1 MTYEGGLRFEGQKQ
15 VQRGVEMTADGH
27 FKVPTPVNE
36 PVRAYGSGDP
46 NRRSLKARLAE
57 LTDART
63 EVPMQIGG
71 ERRWGA
77 SRGDIRSPHRHE
89 LTVAEY
95 AVGAPK
101 DFDDAIDAAL
111 EARRAWAATSYHER
125 AAVLLRAAALLAG
138 PWRDTINAATMLGQS
153 KTVHQ
158 AEIDAACESIDFWRY
173 NAFFGDELLSQ
184 QLFNDA
190 TAWNRM
196 EYRPVEGFVFAVSPF
211 NFTSIGASLPTAAAL
226 MGTTVVCKPAT
237 QTLLVSHFLM
247 EILNEAGLPPG
258 VINMVSGSAWKISE
272 QVLAHR
278 ELAGIHFTGST
289 EVFQGMWRTV
299 GQNVDHYRTYPR
311 LVGETGGKDFVF
323 AHESADPDALRTALI
338 RGAFEYQGQKCSAA
352 SRAYIPQSMWNEMRA
367 GMADEVEAIPQGDV
381 ADFRNFMGAVIDGN
395 AYSNHIKA
403 IEFARKAESTKVI
416 AGGKGDDKVGWFIR
430 PTVIE
435 TTDPDFK
442 LLREELFGPI
452 LTVYP
457 YADGK
462 FEETLE
468 LCDRTSPY
476 GLTGAIFATDR
487 HAIRKASETL
497 DNAAGNLY
505 INDKPTGAVVG
516 LQPFGG
522 ARASGTNDKAGSILN
537 LIRWTSPRVIKETY
551 APPTDHHYPFMDAE
565 ESRGNK

>member
-1 MTYEGGLRFEGQKQ
+1 MPAFRHHRNGAVKPFTSGAH
-15 VQRGVEMTADGH
+15 MTADGH

-36 PVRAYGSGDP
+36 PIRAYAPGDS
-46 NRRSLKARLAE
+46 NRKSLKARLAE

-77 SRGDIRSPHRHE
+77 SRSEIRSPHRKE
-89 LTVAEY
+89 LAIAQY
-95 AVGAPK
+95 AVGSTK
-101 DFDDAIDAAL
+101 DFGDAIDAAL
-111 EARRAWAATSYHER
+111 EARKMWAATSYQER
-125 AAVLLRAAALLAG
+125 AAVLLRASALLAG

-158 AEIDAACESIDFWRY
+158 AEIDAACETVDFWRY
-173 NAFFGDELLSQ
+173 NAYFGDQLLTQ
-184 QLFNDA
+184 QPFNDGS
-190 TAWNRM
+190 AWNRL
-196 EYRPVEGFVFAVSPF
+196 EYRPLEGFVFAVSPF
-211 NFTSIGASLPTAAAL
+211 NFTSIAGNLPTAAAL
-226 MGTTVVCKPAT
+226 MGNTVVFKPAT

-247 EILNEAGLPPG
+247 ELLTEAGLPPG
-258 VINMVSGSAWKISE
+258 VINMVSGSAAKISE
-272 QVLAHR
+272 QVLAHER
-278 ELAGIHFTGST
+278 LVGIHFTGST
-289 EVFQGMWRTV
+289 EVFQGMWKEV
-299 GQNVDHYRTYPR
+299 GANVERYRTYPR
-311 LVGETGGKDFVF
+311 LVGETGGKDFIV
-323 AHESADPDALRTALI
+323 AHESADQDALQTALI

-352 SRAYIPQSMWNEMRA
+352 SRAYIPQSMWKSFRSEL
-367 GMADEVEAIPQGDV
+367 VEKVDAIPQGDV
-381 ADFRNFMGAVIDGN
+381 ADFRNFMGAVIDGK
-395 AYSNHIKA
+395 AYEKHMGA
-403 IEFARKAESTKVI
+403 IEFARKSDKAKVI
-416 AGGKGDDKVGWFIR
+416 AGGKGDDEVGWFVR

-435 TTDPDFK
+435 TTDPEFK

-487 HAIRKASETL
+487 EAIRQASEVL
-497 DNAAGNLY
+497 VNAAGNFY

-537 LIRWTSPRVIKETY
+537 LIRWTSPRMIKETY
-551 APPTDHHYPFMDAE
+551 VPPTNHRYPFMDE
-565 ESRGNK
+565 E

>member
-1 MTYEGGLRFEGQKQ
+1 
-15 VQRGVEMTADGH
+15 MTADGH

-36 PVRAYGSGDP
+36 PIRAYAPGDP
-46 NRRSLKARLAE
+46 NRKSLKAKLAE

-77 SRGDIRSPHRHE
+77 SRSEIRSPHRKE
-89 LTVAEY
+89 LAIAQY
-95 AVGAPK
+95 AVGSSK
-101 DFDDAIDAAL
+101 DFSDAIEAAL
-111 EARRAWAATSYHER
+111 TARQMWAATSYQER

-158 AEIDAACESIDFWRY
+158 AEIDAACETVDFWRY
-173 NAFFGDELLSQ
+173 NAYFGDQLLTQ
-184 QLFNDA
+184 QPFNDG
-190 TAWNRM
+190 TAWNRL
-196 EYRPVEGFVFAVSPF
+196 EYRPLEGFVFAVSPF
-211 NFTSIGASLPTAAAL
+211 NFTSIAGNLPTAAAL
-226 MGTTVVCKPAT
+226 MGNTVVFKPAT

-247 EILNEAGLPPG
+247 ELLTEAGLPPG
-258 VINMVSGSAWKISE
+258 VINMVSGSAAKISE
-272 QVLAHR
+272 QVLAHER
-278 ELAGIHFTGST
+278 LVGIHFTGST
-289 EVFQGMWRTV
+289 EVFRGMWKEV
-299 GQNVDHYRTYPR
+299 GANVERYRTYPR
-311 LVGETGGKDFVF
+311 LVGETGGKDFIV
-323 AHESADPDALRTALI
+323 AHESADQDALQTALI

-352 SRAYIPQSMWNEMRA
+352 SRAYIPQSMWKNFRSEL
-367 GMADEVEAIPQGDV
+367 VEKVDAIPQGDV
-381 ADFRNFMGAVIDGN
+381 ADFRNFMGAVIDGK
-395 AYSNHIKA
+395 AYEKHMGA
-403 IEFARKAESTKVI
+403 IEFARKSDKAKVI
-416 AGGKGDDKVGWFIR
+416 AGGKGDDEVGWFVR

-487 HAIRKASETL
+487 EAIRQASNVL
-497 DNAAGNLY
+497 VNAAGNFY

-537 LIRWTSPRVIKETY
+537 LIRWTSPRMIKETY
-551 APPTDHHYPFMDAE
+551 APPTNHRYPFMDAE
-565 ESRGNK
+565 

>member
-1 MTYEGGLRFEGQKQ
+1 
-15 VQRGVEMTADGH
+15 MTADGH
-27 FKVPTPVNE
+27 FKVPLPVNE
-36 PVRAYGSGDP
+36 PVRAYAPGDP
-46 NRRSLKARLAE
+46 HRKPLKARLAE

-77 SRGDIRSPHRHE
+77 SRGELRCPHRHE
-89 LTVAEY
+89 LTIAEY
-95 AVGAPK
+95 AAGTAK
-101 DFDDAIDAAL
+101 DFDDAVEAAL
-111 EARRAWAATSYHER
+111 SARKMWAATSYAER

-158 AEIDAACESIDFWRY
+158 AEIDAACETIDFWRY
-173 NAFFGDELLSQ
+173 NAYFGDQLLGQ
-184 QLFNDA
+184 QPFNDG
-190 TAWNRM
+190 TAWNRF
-196 EYRPVEGFVFAVSPF
+196 EYRPLEGFVFVMSPF
-211 NFTSIGASLPTAAAL
+211 NFTSIAGNLPTAPML
-226 MGTTVVCKPAT
+226 MGNTVVFKPAT

-247 EILNEAGLPPG
+247 ELLIEAGMPPG
-258 VINMVSGSAWKISE
+258 VINMVSGKAAEVSDRVVSHK
-272 QVLAHR
+272 

-289 EVFQGMWRTV
+289 AVFQGMWSEV
-299 GQNVDHYRTYPR
+299 GQNIGRYRTYPR
-311 LVGETGGKDFVF
+311 LVGETGGKDFIV
-323 AHESADPDALRTALI
+323 AHGSADTDVLRTALI
-338 RGAFEYQGQKCSAA
+338 RGSFEYQGQKCSAA
-352 SRAYIPQSMWNEMRA
+352 SRAYIPQSMWKSMKSELS
-367 GMADEVEAIPQGDV
+367 DQVEAIPQGDV

-403 IEFARKAESTKVI
+403 IEFARKAEGTKII

-435 TTDPDFK
+435 TSDPDFK

-452 LTVYP
+452 LTVHPYP
-457 YADGK
+457 DGK

-476 GLTGAIFATDR
+476 GLTGAIFARDR
-487 HAIRKASETL
+487 QAIRKASETL
-497 DNAAGNLY
+497 VNAAGNFY

-522 ARASGTNDKAGSILN
+522 ARASGTNDKAGSFLN
-537 LIRWTSPRVIKETY
+537 LIRWVSPRTIKETY
-551 APPTDHHYPFMDAE
+551 APPTDHRYPFMDAE
-565 ESRGNK
+565 

>member
-1 MTYEGGLRFEGQKQ
+1 
-15 VQRGVEMTADGH
+15 MTADGH

-36 PVRAYGSGDP
+36 PIRAYAPGDP
-46 NRRSLKARLAE
+46 TRKSLKARLAE

-77 SRGDIRSPHRHE
+77 SRSEIRSPHRKE
-89 LTVAEY
+89 LAIAQY
-95 AVGAPK
+95 AVGSSK
-101 DFDDAIDAAL
+101 DFGDAIDAAL
-111 EARRAWAATSYHER
+111 KARQMWAATSYQER
-125 AAVLLRAAALLAG
+125 AAVLLRASALLAG

-158 AEIDAACESIDFWRY
+158 AEIDAACETVDFWRY
-173 NAFFGDELLSQ
+173 NAYFGDQLLTQ
-184 QLFNDA
+184 QPFNDG
-190 TAWNRM
+190 TAWNRL
-196 EYRPVEGFVFAVSPF
+196 EYRPLEGFVFAVSPF
-211 NFTSIGASLPTAAAL
+211 NFTSIAGTLPTAAAL
-226 MGTTVVCKPAT
+226 MGNTVVFKPAT

-247 EILNEAGLPPG
+247 ELLTEAGLPPG
-258 VINMVSGSAWKISE
+258 VINMVSGSAAKISE
-272 QVLAHR
+272 QVLAHER
-278 ELAGIHFTGST
+278 LVGIHFTGST
-289 EVFQGMWRTV
+289 EVFQGMWKEV
-299 GQNVDHYRTYPR
+299 GANVERYRTYPR
-311 LVGETGGKDFVF
+311 LVGETGGKDFIV
-323 AHESADPDALRTALI
+323 AHESADQDALQTALI

-352 SRAYIPQSMWNEMRA
+352 SRAYIPQSMWKSFRSEL
-367 GMADEVEAIPQGDV
+367 VEKVDAIPQGDV
-381 ADFRNFMGAVIDGN
+381 ADFRNFMGAVIDGK
-395 AYSNHIKA
+395 AYEKHMGA
-403 IEFARKAESTKVI
+403 IEFARKSDKAKVI
-416 AGGKGDDKVGWFIR
+416 AGGKGDDEVGWFVR

-487 HAIRKASETL
+487 EAIRHASEVL
-497 DNAAGNLY
+497 VNAAGNFY

-537 LIRWTSPRVIKETY
+537 LIRWTSPRMIKETY
-551 APPTDHHYPFMDAE
+551 VPPTNHRYPFMDAE
-565 ESRGNK
+565 

>member
-1 MTYEGGLRFEGQKQ
+1 
-15 VQRGVEMTADGH
+15 MTADGH

-36 PVRAYGSGDP
+36 PIRAYAPGDP
-46 NRRSLKARLAE
+46 NRKSLKARLAE

-71 ERRWGA
+71 ERRWGT
-77 SRGDIRSPHRHE
+77 SRSDIRSPHRKE
-89 LTVAEY
+89 LAIAQY
-95 AVGAPK
+95 AVGSSK
-101 DFDDAIDAAL
+101 DFGDAIDAAL
-111 EARRAWAATSYHER
+111 KARQTWAATSYQER

-158 AEIDAACESIDFWRY
+158 AEIDAACETVDFWRY
-173 NAFFGDELLSQ
+173 NAYFGDQLLTQ
-184 QLFNDA
+184 QPFNDG
-190 TAWNRM
+190 TAWNRL
-196 EYRPVEGFVFAVSPF
+196 EYRPLEGFVFAVSPF
-211 NFTSIGASLPTAAAL
+211 NFTSIAGNLPTAAAL
-226 MGTTVVCKPAT
+226 MGNTVVFKPAT

-247 EILNEAGLPPG
+247 ELLTEAGLPPG
-258 VINMVSGSAWKISE
+258 VINMVSGSAAKISE
-272 QVLAHR
+272 QILAHER
-278 ELAGIHFTGST
+278 LVGIHFTGST
-289 EVFQGMWRTV
+289 EVFQGMWKEV
-299 GQNVDHYRTYPR
+299 GANVERYRTYPR
-311 LVGETGGKDFVF
+311 LVGETGGKDFIV
-323 AHESADPDALRTALI
+323 AHESADQDALQTALI

-352 SRAYIPQSMWNEMRA
+352 SRAYIPQSMWKSFRSEL
-367 GMADEVEAIPQGDV
+367 VEKVDAIPQGDV
-381 ADFRNFMGAVIDGN
+381 ADFRNFMGAVIDGK
-395 AYSNHIKA
+395 AYEKHMGA
-403 IEFARKAESTKVI
+403 IEFARKSDKAKVI
-416 AGGKGDDKVGWFIR
+416 AGGKGDDEVGWFVR

-487 HAIRKASETL
+487 EAIRQASNVL
-497 DNAAGNLY
+497 VNAAGNFY

-537 LIRWTSPRVIKETY
+537 LIRWTSPRMIKETY
-551 APPTDHHYPFMDAE
+551 VPPTNHRYPFMDAE
-565 ESRGNK
+565 

>member
-1 MTYEGGLRFEGQKQ
+1 
-15 VQRGVEMTADGH
+15 MTADGH

-36 PVRAYGSGDP
+36 PIRAYVPGDP
-46 NRRSLKARLAE
+46 NRKSLKAKLAE

-77 SRGDIRSPHRHE
+77 SRSEIRSPHRKE
-89 LTVAEY
+89 LAIAQY
-95 AVGAPK
+95 AVGSSK
-101 DFDDAIDAAL
+101 DFSDAIEAAL
-111 EARRAWAATSYHER
+111 TARQMWAATSYQER

-158 AEIDAACESIDFWRY
+158 AEIDAACETVDFWRY
-173 NAFFGDELLSQ
+173 NAYFGDQLLTQ
-184 QLFNDA
+184 QPFNDG
-190 TAWNRM
+190 TAWNRL
-196 EYRPVEGFVFAVSPF
+196 EYRPLEGFVFAVSPF
-211 NFTSIGASLPTAAAL
+211 NFTSIAGNLPTAAAL
-226 MGTTVVCKPAT
+226 MGNTVVFKPAT

-247 EILNEAGLPPG
+247 ELLTEAGLPPG
-258 VINMVSGSAWKISE
+258 VINMVSGSAAKISE
-272 QVLAHR
+272 QVLAHER
-278 ELAGIHFTGST
+278 LVGIHFTGST
-289 EVFQGMWRTV
+289 EVFRGMWKEV
-299 GQNVDHYRTYPR
+299 GANVERYRTYPR
-311 LVGETGGKDFVF
+311 LVGETGGKDFIV
-323 AHESADPDALRTALI
+323 AHESADQDALQTALI

-352 SRAYIPQSMWNEMRA
+352 SRAYIPQSIWKNFRSEL
-367 GMADEVEAIPQGDV
+367 VEKVDAIPQGDV
-381 ADFRNFMGAVIDGN
+381 ADFRNFMGAVIDEK
-395 AYSNHIKA
+395 AYEKHMGA
-403 IEFARKAESTKVI
+403 IEFARKSDKAKVI
-416 AGGKGDDKVGWFIR
+416 AGGKGDDEVGWFVR

-487 HAIRKASETL
+487 EAIRQASNVL
-497 DNAAGNLY
+497 VNAAGNFY

-537 LIRWTSPRVIKETY
+537 LIRWTSPRMIKETY
-551 APPTDHHYPFMDAE
+551 APPTNHRYPFMDAE
-565 ESRGNK
+565 

>member
-1 MTYEGGLRFEGQKQ
+1 
-15 VQRGVEMTADGH
+15 MTADGH

-36 PVRAYGSGDP
+36 PIRAYAPGDP
-46 NRRSLKARLAE
+46 NRKSLKARLAE

-77 SRGDIRSPHRHE
+77 SRSEIRSPHRKE
-89 LTVAEY
+89 LAIAQY
-95 AVGAPK
+95 AVGSSK
-101 DFDDAIDAAL
+101 DFGDAIEAAL
-111 EARRAWAATSYHER
+111 KARQMWAATSYQER

-158 AEIDAACESIDFWRY
+158 AEIDAACETVDFWRY
-173 NAFFGDELLSQ
+173 NAYFGDQLLAQ
-184 QLFNDA
+184 QPFNDG
-190 TAWNRM
+190 TAWNRL
-196 EYRPVEGFVFAVSPF
+196 EYRPLEGFVFAVSPF
-211 NFTSIGASLPTAAAL
+211 NFTSIAGNLPTAAAL
-226 MGTTVVCKPAT
+226 MGNTVVFKPAT

-247 EILNEAGLPPG
+247 ELLTEAGLPPG
-258 VINMVSGSAWKISE
+258 VINMVSGSAAKISE
-272 QVLAHR
+272 QLLAHER
-278 ELAGIHFTGST
+278 LVGIHFTGST
-289 EVFQGMWRTV
+289 EVFQGMWKEV
-299 GQNVDHYRTYPR
+299 GANVERYRTYPR
-311 LVGETGGKDFVF
+311 LVGETGGKDFIV
-323 AHESADPDALRTALI
+323 AHASADQDALQTALI

-352 SRAYIPQSMWNEMRA
+352 SRAYIPQSMWKSFRSEL
-367 GMADEVEAIPQGDV
+367 VEKVDAIPQGDV
-381 ADFRNFMGAVIDGN
+381 ADFRNFMGAVIDGK
-395 AYSNHIKA
+395 AYEKHMGA
-403 IEFARKAESTKVI
+403 IEFARKSESAKVI
-416 AGGKGDDKVGWFIR
+416 AGGKGDDEVGWFVR

-487 HAIRKASETL
+487 EAIRQASDVL
-497 DNAAGNLY
+497 VNAAGNFY

-537 LIRWTSPRVIKETY
+537 LIRWTSPRMIKETY
-551 APPTDHHYPFMDAE
+551 VPPTNHRYPFMDAE
-565 ESRGNK
+565 